1 MIRPLKNI
9 FYYLF
14 ILPRTLKRIRIINS
28 ILDELISDVNKVP
41 EWRLITKKSGFIL
54 RMTQYV
60 EVHSLLDF
68 SLCGLANS
76 EISSKELRA
85 CVYFCA
91 CLPLYDDFF
100 DENNLSAKEIK
111 ALMLAPESFDSKSA
125 VEGMFI
131 HLLKEVYANLTNQ
144 KLFAYY
150 FEKLFYAQEESKRLM
165 DSSLSLEEVKH
176 IAFEKGGYSA
186 LLFRSILSHE
196 FVKGEKE
203 ALYQLG
209 AVGQLMDDIFDLYDD
224 VQEGLNTTA
233 TKYHNDFTPV
243 VEFYKM
249 EVLSLKNL
257 FFKLDYDL
265 SNKNKFIREIM
276 LIVNGGTLCGKQF
289 LEAQKVN
296 NNIFSIQEI
305 GREALI
311 CDMEKKS
318 NWLKMVRLSISN
330 A

>member
-1 MIRPLKNI
+1 
-9 FYYLF
+9 
-14 ILPRTLKRIRIINS
+14 
-28 ILDELISDVNKVP
+28 
-41 EWRLITKKSGFIL
+41 
-54 RMTQYV
+54 
-60 EVHSLLDF
+60 
-68 SLCGLANS
+68 
-76 EISSKELRA
+76 
-85 CVYFCA
+85 
-91 CLPLYDDFF
+91 
-100 DENNLSAKEIK
+100 
-111 ALMLAPESFDSKSA
+111 
-125 VEGMFI
+125 
-131 HLLKEVYANLTNQ
+131 
-144 KLFAYY
+144 
-150 FEKLFYAQEESKRLM
+150 
-165 DSSLSLEEVKH
+165 
-176 IAFEKGGYSA
+176 
-186 LLFRSILSHE
+186 
-196 FVKGEKE
+196 
-203 ALYQLG
+203 
-209 AVGQLMDDIFDLYDD
+209 MDDIFDLYDD

-289 LEAQKVN
+289 LEAQKAN
-296 NNIFSIQEI
+296 NNKFSIQEI